1 MYIDSGLFFHWI
13 HLPIT
18 TQHINHL
25 CVSDAFF
32 KGTFHKYKPT
42 NKFFWTC
49 IVKLTTIRHLTWQ
62 AHSVRI
68 ISIWTQYHGQLYWL
82 FCTKKKTQR
91 IKIWKHPNRF
101 SNLAEYRK
109 ENLFFFGLD
118 DKMLH
123 IWNYHL
129 VFITDSKKKGL
140 GFKISVS
147 TTLCDPMLTNGMQK
161 LKIKRKEEKLCML
174 KKITSWWLRFQ
185 EFAVGSKSL
194 SF

>member
-1 MYIDSGLFFHWI
+1 MYIDSGLFSQWI

-82 FCTKKKTQR
+82 FCTKKTPKELDLKTSKSVLKFGRVQER
-91 IKIWKHPNRF
+91 E
-101 SNLAEYRK
+101 S
-109 ENLFFFGLD
+109 FFFGLD

-123 IWNYHL
+123 ICNYHL

-147 TTLCDPMLTNGMQK
+147 TTLSDPMLPNGMQK
-161 LKIKRKEEKLCML
+161 LEIKRKKEKLCML
-174 KKITSWWLRFQ
+174 KKITSWVCTWI
-185 EFAVGSKSL
+185 
-194 SF
+194 